1 MKKWQ
6 IKTCSA
12 ALPLLLM
19 AAAGCVAVPVYYLND
34 DVTMRSIL
42 SGACTGVP
50 DGHAVYMKYPLT
62 GLLAVLYRL
71 TNRGHIFVPWF
82 DLFLAGCIL
91 LAGAGILANCLEAA
105 QGKQIRVRVAA
116 VLFGALLFAGALL
129 PHYLYMHYTVVAAI
143 LAGAALFLWV
153 TGSRKGLPLLLLGLC
168 YLVRS
173 QVFFLAL
180 PFLLV
185 AVLDRVLEAV
195 RRRSA
200 EPLVTGGKTAG
211 GQMTDQQAAKS
222 QGPGLRFCLRQQGL
236 PLLILAVMVTV
247 FWGINRISYGSED
260 WQSYMEYNASR
271 TKLYDYTDFLSTDW
285 YQERYEKLDLSWEQ
299 YQVLAHYDTVLD
311 RDIDTEVLNRTVRR
325 IEELRGHVV
334 TYEYLKQ
341 CLITYCRYVRYDG
354 RPYSLIWAGGYGI
367 LLILLSVKRR
377 WGKLRLR
384 GALAGGRSLIWVYLI
399 AQGRFPERIWLS
411 LYLIEIC
418 LLLGM
423 VLRECI
429 HSWEAPIGSRRRWL
443 FMGVIPLG
451 LALMGVVAVGQ
462 LMDISRRV
470 DEQQEKQK
478 QWNQLTESLSE
489 REDSLYLMDV
499 FSAVAYAGELYRRDS
514 EQILL
519 LGGWLTR
526 SPLVQQRLAVYDA
539 WDGAQAMRHGQVRLL
554 AAEGRDVS
562 WLEDY
567 LKQRLGEAEL
577 RVQEYIVCG
586 EDIEFVV
593 YRLENLDVTHL
604 STY

>member
-6 IKTCSA
+6 IRACSA
-12 ALPLLLM
+12 AFVLLLM
-19 AAAGCVAVPVYYLND
+19 VVAGCVTAPVYYLND

-62 GLLAVLYRL
+62 GLMAFLYRL
-71 TNRGHIFVPWF
+71 MGRGQIFVPWF

-91 LAGAGILANCLEAA
+91 LAGAGILANCLGAA

-116 VLFGALLFAGALL
+116 VLFGTLLFAGLLL

-153 TGSRKGLPLLLLGLC
+153 TESGRGLPLLLLGLC

-185 AVLDRVLEAV
+185 AVLDGVLEAV
-195 RRRSA
+195 RQPSG
-200 EPLVTGGKTAG
+200 EPQETDNKAAGERGTEIQVTESWGH
-211 GQMTDQQAAKS
+211 
-222 QGPGLRFCLRQQGL
+222 RFRLCLRQQGL
-236 PLLILAVMVTV
+236 PLVVLAVMVVV
-247 FWGINRISYGSED
+247 FWWINHMGYGSED
-260 WQSYMEYNASR
+260 WMSYLEYNDSR

-285 YQERYEKLDLSWEQ
+285 YQERYEGLDLSWEQ

-311 RDIDTEVLNRTVRR
+311 RDIDTQVLNRTVRR
-325 IEELRGHVV
+325 IKDLRGDVV
-334 TYEYLKQ
+334 TGEYLKQ
-341 CLITYCRYVRYDG
+341 CLATYYLHVRYDG
-354 RPYSLIWAGGYGI
+354 RPYSLVWAGCYGI
-367 LLILLSVKRR
+367 LLILLACRRR
-377 WGKLRLR
+377 WGKLLLL

-423 VLRECI
+423 VLREYI
-429 HSWEAPIGSRRRWL
+429 QSREAFVRSRKCWL
-443 FMGVIPLG
+443 PMAIIPLG
-451 LALMGVVAVGQ
+451 LALMSIVAVGQ
-462 LMDISRRV
+462 LLDTSRRV
-470 DEQQEKQK
+470 DEQQERQK
-478 QWNQLTESLSE
+478 QWNQLAESLAE
-489 REDSLYLMDV
+489 GEDSLYLMDV
-499 FSAVAYAGELYRRDS
+499 FSAVVYAGELYKKDS
-514 EQILL
+514 KQILL
-519 LGGWLTR
+519 LGGWLTQ
-526 SPLVQQRLAVYDA
+526 SPLVQRRLAAYDA
-539 WDGAQAMRHGQVRLL
+539 WDGAQAMRHGQVRLI
-554 AAEGRDVS
+554 AAKGRDVS

-567 LKQRLGEAEL
+567 LKQRLGEVEL
-577 RVQEYIVCG
+577 RAQECIACG
-586 EDIEFVV
+586 EGIEFII
-593 YRLENLDVTHL
+593 YRLENMDAIHP